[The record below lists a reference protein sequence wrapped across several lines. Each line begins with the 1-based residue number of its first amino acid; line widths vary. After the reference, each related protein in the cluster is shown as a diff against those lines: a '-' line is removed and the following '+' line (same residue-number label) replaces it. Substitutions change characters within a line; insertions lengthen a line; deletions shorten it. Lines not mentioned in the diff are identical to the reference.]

1 MNKIKAM
8 IVHNNSEVIKDIK
21 ININNL
27 DKVEIIAIAQN
38 AKEAI
43 DKIIDLKPDIVFT
56 KFKLEDMNGM
66 ELLEKVSN
74 KLAHETPKFKYIS
87 SKLTLKNNNKEY
99 NIKVDDKDEIGNSF
113 VFVKELGIEGI
124 ITTLYNKYPLA

>member
-8 IVHNNSEVIKDIK
+8 IVHSNSEVIKDIK

-74 KLAHETPKFKYIS
+74 KLAHETPEFKYIS
-87 SKLTLKNNNKEY
+87 SELTLKTNNKEY
-99 NIKVDDKDEIGNSF
+99 NLDDKKEEF

-124 ITTLYNKYPLA
+124 IKALNKKALLTP